1 MQAGNA
7 GIQVPRGGSGLDSGG
22 FDANHL
28 RWCRLIK
35 PWFTAFDKNKERV
48 AALLALTTV
57 SRQQTQGP
65 LKGHRLEISLEK
77 PGQQREDFARLG
89 GDDIVLL
96 WRTAP
101 PRMPAH

>member
-57 SRQQTQGP
+57 SHQQTQEP
-65 LKGHRLEISLEK
+65 LQGLSLEISLEK
-77 PGQQREDFARLG
+77 PGQQREAFARLSG
-89 GDDIVLL
+89 EDIDRL

-101 PRMPAH
+101 PRMPTR